1 MARIIIVESEKS
13 SRERM
18 AQWLAEEKYSVEQ
31 FADASTFLE
40 AALAT
45 SPEVDVMILA
55 WDLTGSMGGPEL
67 LARLAQ
73 KGVAFPRLVVSP
85 TANLDVT
92 NRVVALKGRD
102 LLMKPVYRVR
112 LLDAVRQALLDA
124 EKIDPFVKE
133 LQDELNARSPAI
145 REAIAKLCTRHQET
159 GDERA
164 PDRRKRHRQGDVC
177 PIAARQDTA
186 VAPQRDKR
194 SGAERSG
201 GTQARRGIPSHQSPG
216 NLANAH
222 RKRAFRVMKRGRL
235 PTPRSSG
242 PASSSW
248 PAGGCCCWTRSAAL
262 L

>member
-145 REAIAKLCTRHQET
+145 QEAIAKLCTAIRKPEMNVLLT
-159 GDERA
+159 GENGTGKEMFARSLHA
-164 PDRRKRHRQGDVC
+164 RTLQWRRSATNDQG
-177 PIAARQDTA
+177 
-186 VAPQRDKR
+186 R
-194 SGAERSG
+194 SDPAE
-201 GTQARRGIPSHQSPG
+201 
-216 NLANAH
+216 L
-222 RKRAFRVMKRGRL
+222 KRAEVFQAINLPAISPTLIESELFGHERGRL